1 MELAGVVRAVSTT
14 PRLLLRF
21 AVGGALLVALGRAC
35 GAVGPGASLRVEV
48 PAGSDAAAIAI
59 AIDEALLL
67 EQAERAD
74 WPRRDAIVRARLAAL
89 LGAIDDGDDDPEA
102 ALDRAIDRGL
112 HRRDPIARRRLV
124 SAASRALARGE
135 DPSTWSDAL
144 LVEYGGHPERYASA
158 VRTEF
163 AQVFVACDGEGDE
176 RCSREAAAIAAALEG
191 APADAE
197 IAGAD
202 PWPWTRPGVA
212 YADARLD
219 ALFGAGFGA
228 AIATAPVGEW
238 SGPHRSAFGLHLVYV
253 QARHDAEVRTI
264 AEVLPRL
271 HATLEQGRRDAALRD
286 ALDGL
291 RRGRRIEVVTTP

>member
-1 MELAGVVRAVSTT
+1 MELARVVRAMTTT

-21 AVGGALLVALGRAC
+21 AVGGALLVGLGRAC
-35 GAVGPGASLRVEV
+35 GGVGPGAPLRVEV
-48 PAGSDAAAIAI
+48 PAGSDAAAVAI

-102 ALDRAIDRGL
+102 AIDRAIAQGL

-124 SAASRALARGE
+124 SAASRALGRGE
-135 DPSTWSDAL
+135 RPSTWTTAL
-144 LVEYGGHPERYASA
+144 LAEYGGHPERYASA
-158 VRTEF
+158 ARTEF
-163 AQVFVACDGEGDE
+163 TQVFVACDDGDE
-176 RCSREAAAIAAALEG
+176 ECSRDAAGIAAALEG
-191 APADAE
+191 APADVE

-212 YADARLD
+212 YAGARLD

-228 AIATAPVGEW
+228 AIETAPIGRW

-264 AEVLPRL
+264 AEVLPRV
-271 HATLEQGRRDAALRD
+271 HATLEQGRRDAALRE

-291 RRGRRIEVVTTP
+291 RSGRRVEVVTTP